1 MHPSLKPPTEPIRR
15 ASQVELFDEQ
25 TLAALRSSAHA
36 TPLRAEPEDGSPLL
50 APGTVKRIFDDTAQ
64 GLCLYHGNC
73 HELMEPLVAAYPDG
87 LFDMVFADPPYF
99 LSNGGSTCQGGRR
112 VLVNKGGWDRSGGW
126 RTDHAFHLR
135 WLHGC
140 RQLLKPNGTLWVTG
154 TYHSIHSVGFALQKL
169 GFRLLNEIA
178 WEKPNPPPNLSCR
191 CFTHSTETLLWA
203 ARSSESV
210 HRYNDDLMR
219 GLNGGRPMQTVWR
232 LAGPASGERAFGEH
246 PTQKPLALVQRC
258 VLAATQPGDLVFD
271 PFLGSGTTAV
281 ACVRTG
287 RKCTGIEA
295 RTGFALIAKA
305 RVEVELSRG
314 GDLFGF

>member
-1 MHPSLKPPTEPIRR
+1 
-15 ASQVELFDEQ
+15 LFDTQ
-25 TLAALRSSAHA
+25 TLAAIRSSPHGGPPHA
-36 TPLRAEPEDGSPLL
+36 GAEVEESLSPLL
-50 APGTVKRIFDDTAQ
+50 PLPVKRLFSDAVH
-64 GLCLYHGNC
+64 GVSLYRGDC
-73 HELMEPLVAAYPDG
+73 RELIPSLVAAYPAG

-112 VLVNKGGWDRSGGW
+112 VLVNKGTWDRSGGW

-140 RQLLKPNGTLWVTG
+140 QRLLKPNGTLWVTG

-169 GFRLLNEIA
+169 GFRLLNEIT

-203 ARSSESV
+203 ARTGESV

-219 GLNGGRPMQTVWR
+219 GINGGRPMQTIWR
-232 LAGPASGERAFGEH
+232 LTGPTLEERAFGEH

-258 VLAATQPGDLVFD
+258 LLAATQPGDHVLD
-271 PFLGSGTTAV
+271 PFLGTGTTAV
-281 ACVRTG
+281 ACLRTG

-295 RTGFALIAKA
+295 QPNYARIAIDRVMAEFAQ
-305 RVEVELSRG
+305 G
-314 GDLFGF
+314 GDLFTPRYVGATVDEACAPASPT